1 MATGTFQID
10 ANISKFNGEISGEK
24 ELQPWEGPPIC
35 NGEECDLE
43 ANANNQVSIDNF
55 ISL

>member
-1 MATGTFQID
+1 MAAGTFQID

-43 ANANNQVSIDNF
+43 ASASNQVSVGDSI
-55 ISL
+55 